1 MPVIDGFKVD
11 VDNEKLSSNIQD
23 NLKMNAI
30 RIIDKVLQTASGL
43 ANISK
48 ELRMQQK
55 MIEEI
60 QSNMISSDGIVR
72 WAAAPLLYPRIHIYV
87 H

>member
-11 VDNEKLSSNIQD
+11 VDNEKLSSNTQD

-48 ELRMQQK
+48 ELKMQQK

-72 WAAAPLLYPRIHIYV
+72 WAAVPLLYLRIHIYV

>member
-11 VDNEKLSSNIQD
+11 VDNEKLSSNTQD
-23 NLKMNAI
+23 NLKMNAT

-43 ANISK
+43 AKISK
-48 ELRMQQK
+48 ELKMQQK

-60 QSNMISSDGIVR
+60 QSNMISSDGMVR
-72 WAAAPLLYPRIHIYV
+72 WAAAPLLYPCIPTYIH
-87 H
+87 

>member
-11 VDNEKLSSNIQD
+11 VDNEKLSSNTQD
-23 NLKMNAI
+23 NLKMNAT

-43 ANISK
+43 AKISK
-48 ELRMQQK
+48 ELKMQQK

-60 QSNMISSDGIVR
+60 QSNMISSDGMVR
-72 WAAAPLLYPRIHIYV
+72 
-87 H
+87 